1 MPSQSRWD
9 GESSPDHWIWT
20 ESPDL
25 VRVWG
30 VIWMEKEEEMVG
42 MKKRVEED
50 MERRKKRS
58 MVLYG
63 SMSIVFFPFSVLFF

>member
-1 MPSQSRWD
+1 
-9 GESSPDHWIWT
+9 
-20 ESPDL
+20 
-25 VRVWG
+25 
-30 VIWMEKEEEMVG
+30 MVG